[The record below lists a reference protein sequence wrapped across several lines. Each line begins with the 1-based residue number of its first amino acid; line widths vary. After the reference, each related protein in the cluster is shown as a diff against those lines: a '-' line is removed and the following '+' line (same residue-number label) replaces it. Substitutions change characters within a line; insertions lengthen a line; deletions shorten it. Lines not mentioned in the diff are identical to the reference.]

1 MKMTGFFSLLLVT
14 GLVFSCKSP
23 PAPVPAP
30 EAEPRSSLEPDR
42 IEAADVDR
50 VTLYFTLRVEN
61 PRSSPLQ
68 VEIASW
74 RVLFDG
80 EALDGKA
87 AVLGAPRRGGEGSGG
102 AIPGIEVPAGAAEL
116 PLALDLDLKEFG
128 GRGEGSA
135 DECRAA
141 LTLDLSRRYGGETP
155 SAETV
160 GAEAVFPRIKRPEFA
175 ITEIAILQAE
185 LVNTRFRV
193 TVRVDNPNE
202 FPVNLSSFGYELYG
216 AGRFWADGK
225 ETELLHI
232 PARDSAEVKLFLMM
246 NFINMKRELLDQVIA
261 MRQVRYRF
269 SGEALVGTGLSW
281 LPEFRM
287 RFDRSGYSDV
297 FR

>member
-1 MKMTGFFSLLLVT
+1 MKITGFFFLLLVT

-23 PAPVPAP
+23 PAPVP
-30 EAEPRSSLEPDR
+30 EEDPRSSLEPDR
-42 IEAADVDR
+42 IEALDVDR

-61 PRSSPLQ
+61 PRSLPLH
-68 VEIASW
+68 VEVASW
-74 RVLFDG
+74 RVLLDG
-80 EALDGKA
+80 EVLDAKTA
-87 AVLGAPRRGGEGSGG
+87 ALGAPRRDGEGKDPAVSGLV
-102 AIPGIEVPAGAAEL
+102 AAAGTAEL

-128 GRGEGSA
+128 GRGEGAA

-141 LTLDLSRRYGGETP
+141 LTLDLSRRYGGERP

-160 GAEAVFPRIKRPEFA
+160 GAEALFPRIKRPEFT

-193 TVRVDNPNE
+193 TVRVDNPNV
-202 FPVNLSSFGYELYG
+202 FPVDLSSFGYELYG

-225 ETELLHI
+225 KTEVLHI
-232 PARDSAEVKLFLMM
+232 PARDSAEVKLFLLM
-246 NFINMKRELLDQVIA
+246 NFINMKRELLEEIIA
-261 MRQVRYRF
+261 MRQVPYRF
-269 SGEALVGTGLSW
+269 SGEALVGTGVSW

-287 RFDRSGYSDV
+287 RFDRSGHSNV

>member
-1 MKMTGFFSLLLVT
+1 MKMRGFFAILLVT
-14 GLVFSCKSP
+14 GLVFSCKSD
-23 PAPVPAP
+23 PAPAAAP
-30 EAEPRSSLEPDR
+30 EKEPRSSLKPDR
-42 IEAADVDR
+42 IEAADPDR
-50 VTLYFTLRVEN
+50 VTLYFALRVEN
-61 PRSSPLQ
+61 PRSVPLH
-68 VEIASW
+68 VEVASW

-80 EALDGKA
+80 AALDAETA
-87 AVLGAPRRGGEGSGG
+87 ALGTPGRDGEGGG
-102 AIPGIEVPAGAAEL
+102 PDILRLEVPEGAAEL
-116 PLALDLDLKEFG
+116 PLALDIDLKKWG
-128 GRGEGSA
+128 GEGEGT

-141 LTLDLSRRYGGETP
+141 LTLDLSRRYGGEELPT
-155 SAETV
+155 ETV
-160 GAEAVFPRIKRPEFA
+160 GAEALFPRIRRPEFT

-193 TVRVDNPNE
+193 TVRIDNPNV

-225 ETELLHI
+225 EKDVLRI

-246 NFINMKRELLDQVIA
+246 NFINMRRELLDEIIA

-269 SGEALVGTGLSW
+269 SGEALVETDISW

-287 RFDRSGYSDV
+287 RFDRSGRSDV